1 MQTRTKHAQN
11 WRQIDGNSKCHKIV
25 GKSADFT
32 VKLRLSANLS
42 SQDRN
47 FGHLMATYKVERLF
61 DLDFRKTAERI
72 YGRESCYYIFVPVP
86 IMGYSVVHPR

>member
-1 MQTRTKHAQN
+1 M
-11 WRQIDGNSKCHKIV
+11 DGKSKCHRIV
-25 GKSADFT
+25 GKSVDFT
-32 VKLRLSANLS
+32 VKSRLCANLF

-47 FGHLMATYKVERLF
+47 FGHLMATYKVKRLL